1 MSGRTPITKELLES
15 NGFEYFN
22 RKCENYNEYFLYS
35 DGWNALHGEEDIIVT
50 IYPIL
55 NGFWGLEVVN
65 HINNAVVEVS
75 IKYAEELQ
83 MALDLCRIEKKIE
96 TNNRILNVSASCD
109 L

>member
-1 MSGRTPITKELLES
+1 MQGRTPITKELLEA

-35 DGWNALHGEEDIIVT
+35 EGWNALHGEEDIILT

-55 NGFWGLEVVN
+55 NGFWGLEIIN
-65 HINNAVVEVS
+65 HSDYALVEVS
-75 IKYAEELQ
+75 VKYAEELQ

-96 TNNRILNVSASCD
+96 TSNHILNVPTSCN

>member
-1 MSGRTPITKELLES
+1 MQGRTPITKELLEA

-35 DGWNALHGEEDIIVT
+35 EGWNELHGEEDIIVT

-55 NGFWGLEVVN
+55 NGFWQLEIIN
-65 HINNAVVEVS
+65 HIEYALVEFSV
-75 IKYAEELQ
+75 KYAEELQ
-83 MALDLCRIEKKIE
+83 MALDLFRIEKKIE
-96 TNNRILNVSASCD
+96 TNNHILNVPASCN

>member
-22 RKCENYNEYFLYS
+22 RKCEKYNEYFLYS
-35 DGWNALHGEEDIIVT
+35 DGWSEIYHEEDKIVI

-83 MALDLCRIEKKIE
+83 MALDLSWIEKKIE
-96 TNNRILNVSASCD
+96 TNNRILNVPASCG